1 MAGKVLREYVP
12 GVNDFL
18 HFTELMN
25 KNAAID
31 MKTTLSAAN
40 SAPSPKE
47 EGLEQSLAKLP
58 SATVMPDA
66 QLQVDNLSIKT
77 DEEKPNNTDLI
88 TSESKYPPQLIK
100 TKSLEEYKAE
110 NNFLNEQDWYI
121 SQGIDPDRDYQDT
134 VNTLNYEY
142 QTSMANYGQNA
153 ENLYQMGLSNSGV
166 SDIFQA
172 NAFSAYLSSMNEAAA
187 KKINAKKQNKIL
199 YQNYVSEFDDAYK
212 AYTDK
217 INLSITNAFN
227 TYADKYT
234 ADNEDSIRKTLLAQG
249 MESSAVEQ
257 ALAKMKEYQS
267 TLPEGEKAENQAIN
281 EIYANYAETYSPETR
296 NTVEQILKD
305 SGKYDDTDIEN
316 ALDKLDNLFNT
327 SISAYVNTNNIK
339 EISLE
344 SLNSL
349 LGKGKTGEEDSYDNK
364 LREKAAQML
373 NNALNNEADL
383 ANAWNL
389 IGYEE
394 AQWDALPD
402 SDKML
407 AVLNA
412 TGTYKKKG
420 LVTSD
425 EADKIFDAWLK
436 KQLEYVKQPED
447 MVNLYMQIEQFS
459 KLGFLN
465 IDKIKKENKPS
476 LNKLFTIIATNHNNN
491 NDDFFHTFYT
501 EVEKET
507 KETKETKSFG
517 ELLEEKTLGE
527 IVEEGLEEG
536 TKDLI
541 YNFFSD

>member
-1 MAGKVLREYVP
+1 
-12 GVNDFL
+12 
-18 HFTELMN
+18 
-25 KNAAID
+25 
-31 MKTTLSAAN
+31 
-40 SAPSPKE
+40 
-47 EGLEQSLAKLP
+47 
-58 SATVMPDA
+58 
-66 QLQVDNLSIKT
+66 
-77 DEEKPNNTDLI
+77 
-88 TSESKYPPQLIK
+88 
-100 TKSLEEYKAE
+100 
-110 NNFLNEQDWYI
+110 
-121 SQGIDPDRDYQDT
+121 
-134 VNTLNYEY
+134 
-142 QTSMANYGQNA
+142 
-153 ENLYQMGLSNSGV
+153 
-166 SDIFQA
+166 
-172 NAFSAYLSSMNEAAA
+172 
-187 KKINAKKQNKIL
+187 
-199 YQNYVSEFDDAYK
+199 
-212 AYTDK
+212 
-217 INLSITNAFN
+217 
-227 TYADKYT
+227 
-234 ADNEDSIRKTLLAQG
+234 

-316 ALDKLDNLFNT
+316 ALDKLDYLFNT

-402 SDKML
+402 SDKMR

-491 NDDFFHTFYT
+491 NDDFFQ
-501 EVEKET
+501 
-507 KETKETKSFG
+507 
-517 ELLEEKTLGE
+517 
-527 IVEEGLEEG
+527 
-536 TKDLI
+536 
-541 YNFFSD
+541 